1 MQANEFDGLTN
12 AEWKQLILKT
22 IKAETAAE
30 KLAFYQKRL
39 VQRPEPGLAIEPF
52 YTREDLAELSY
63 LQGFH
68 SLWTQTRKTTG
79 WMNLESIAVYDEKT
93 ANQQAL
99 EVLAKGAD
107 AVFFNLLN
115 RPGGKP
121 MLDGTLTTE
130 HNFDFSVLLHTLSLA
145 RVPVY
150 FQMRQSQLIPLSHY
164 LQATEQTETLMGGIL
179 FWEVSLWSE
188 LSDKE
193 KDSFLHAFQNSI
205 FSKGKTPYFKSFLL
219 EPIGEMIDDDSDM
232 ETFAL
237 PATSLLRYQLQA
249 AVKVIQYF
257 QQAGLPVQH
266 LLPQIGF
273 VVDIGNAYFLEI
285 AKLRALRLL
294 WWQIGQHVDE
304 NSNLVDVFIYAQ
316 TTRMVAPESEP
327 YQSMLA
333 NTTQAMAAIIGG
345 CDALTVQPGVFATP
359 EDATLAQR
367 IARNVSVILKEE
379 SYFDKVTDMGAGSY
393 LIENLTHQLA
403 KAVWEQLEFEYP

>member
-1 MQANEFDGLTN
+1 MQANEFEGLTN
-12 AEWKQLILKT
+12 TEWKALILKT
-22 IKAETAAE
+22 IKAETESE
-30 KLAFYQKRL
+30 KLAFYQERL
-39 VQRPEPGLAIEPF
+39 VQHPEPELAIEPF
-52 YTREDLAELSY
+52 YTMEDVAELSY

-68 SLWTQTRKTTG
+68 RMWAQTRKTTG
-79 WMNLESIAVYDEKT
+79 WMNVESIVVHDEKT

-99 EVLAKGAD
+99 EGLAKGAD
-107 AVFFNLLN
+107 AISFNLLN

-130 HNFDFSVLLHTLSLA
+130 HNFDFSVLLHALSLA

-150 FQMRQSQLIPLSHY
+150 FQMRQSQLIQLSDY
-164 LQATEQTETLMGGIL
+164 LQATGQAETLMGGIL

-188 LSDKE
+188 LSDNE
-193 KDSFLHAFQNSI
+193 KKTFLHALQNSI
-205 FSKGKTPYFKSFLL
+205 FSQGKTPYFQPFLI
-219 EPIGEMIDDDSDM
+219 EPIGELLDDNTDL

-237 PATSLLRYQLQA
+237 PVTSLLHYQLQA
-249 AVKVIQYF
+249 AVKLIQYC
-257 QQAGLPVQH
+257 QQTGLPVQH

-294 WWQIGQHVDE
+294 WWQIGQQFDE
-304 NSNLVDVFIYAQ
+304 NLNLVDVFIYAQ
-316 TTRMVAPESEP
+316 TTRMIAPESEP
-327 YQSMLA
+327 YQSLLA
-333 NTTQAMAAIIGG
+333 NTTQAMAAVIGG

-359 EDATLAQR
+359 EDIILAQR

-379 SYFDKVTDMGAGSY
+379 SYFDKVTDIGAGSY

-403 KAVWEQLEFEYP
+403 KAVWEKLEF